1 MVSGDRAEEFQVR
14 GVLCIPV
21 GRPLFLNAAVVGLEA
36 PEFAVQVVLESFWVL
51 GAFQFGFIELLGYFL
66 SLGLSLRLDKE
77 VQPGDDEAVVRLA
90 VGAAHGFGRNRNKLL
105 PILHWWR

>member
-36 PEFAVQVVLESFWVL
+36 PEFAVQVVLESF
-51 GAFQFGFIELLGYFL
+51 
-66 SLGLSLRLDKE
+66 
-77 VQPGDDEAVVRLA
+77 
-90 VGAAHGFGRNRNKLL
+90 
-105 PILHWWR
+105 